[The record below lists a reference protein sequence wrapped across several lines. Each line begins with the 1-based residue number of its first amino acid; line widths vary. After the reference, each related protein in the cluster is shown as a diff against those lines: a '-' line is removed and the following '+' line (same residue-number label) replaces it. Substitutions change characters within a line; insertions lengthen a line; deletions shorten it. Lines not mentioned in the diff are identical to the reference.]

1 MDKIF
6 WGAGQRGGQVGGG
19 EVFISEE
26 FIGADTLALFAN
38 SPKTF
43 A

>member
-1 MDKIF
+1 MDEIF
-6 WGAGQRGGQVGGG
+6 WGAGQRGG

>member
-1 MDKIF
+1 MDEIF
-6 WGAGQRGGQVGGG
+6 WGAGQRGGEVG